1 MSNNLPNNSFKK
13 IDNKIKDKQEF
24 NEEEIIIKWINEI
37 KNENTRIKAIVNLS
51 KYSDKNNNLALYL
64 WYSRGTMAVILQ
76 EIISVYQYLSTSK
89 LTLEKSN
96 VIYSAISLLKCI
108 ASHPETRHEFLE
120 SKFLIFLYPF
130 INNTNKAKPYEYLKL
145 SSLSVINALLTE
157 TDNEIISFLIDTE
170 IIPKLLKIMEKGA
183 ELARRTACC
192 IVSQIVQDDNGIK
205 YISETK
211 ERYSAIITYMKKM
224 LKNKCFQYNQITIN
238 RILKAFLKLSENK
251 DAKNILKNDI
261 LKEITDKNFI
271 NYLYDSSKNLLNN
284 LLIVLN
290 ENDEANK
297 IKELK
302 KDLSVNN
309 NIQNINVVKNITI
322 NNNININQQIN
333 MNNGDL
339 INQNNINNN
348 TNMMLFNQINQMKMQ
363 QGFILSPNY
372 TDMNFNIYNNN
383 DNFMNNMNYMNN
395 FNSNKGFGNIYYYS
409 YKNS

>member
-1 MSNNLPNNSFKK
+1 MSNNLQNRTTKK
-13 IDNKIKDKQEF
+13 NDNKIKDKKEL
-24 NEEEIIIKWINEI
+24 NEEEMIIKWINEI
-37 KNENTRIKAIVNLS
+37 KNENTRIKAIINLS
-51 KYSDKNNNLALYL
+51 KYSDNNNELALYL

-89 LTLEKSN
+89 LTLEKAN
-96 VIYSAISLLKCI
+96 VIYCAISLLKCI
-108 ASHPETRHEFLE
+108 ASNPETRHEFLE
-120 SKFLIFLYPF
+120 SKILLFLYPF

-183 ELARRTACC
+183 ELTRKIACC
-192 IVSQIVQDDNGIK
+192 IVSQIVQDDNGSK
-205 YISETK
+205 YISEAK

-224 LKNKCFQYNQITIN
+224 LKINCNQVTIN

-271 NYLYDSSKNLLNN
+271 NFLCDSSKNILNN
-284 LLIVLN
+284 LLIILN
-290 ENDEANK
+290 ENNETNK

-302 KDLSVNN
+302 KELSVNN
-309 NIQNINVVKNITI
+309 NIQNINIVKNITI
-322 NNNININQQIN
+322 NNNININQQLN

-339 INQNNINNN
+339 LNQKNSNIN
-348 TNMMLFNQINQMKMQ
+348 TNILLVNQINQMKIQ
-363 QGFILSPNY
+363 QGYMVSPNY
-372 TDMNFNIYNNN
+372 TDINFNIYNNN
-383 DNFMNNMNYMNN
+383 DNYMNNMNYMNN
-395 FNSNKGFGNIYYYS
+395 FNSNKGFGNIYYYN

>member
-1 MSNNLPNNSFKK
+1 MSNNLHTNTSKK
-13 IDNKIKDKQEF
+13 KDNKNKGKKELT
-24 NEEEIIIKWINEI
+24 EEEMIIKWINEI
-37 KNENTRIKAIVNLS
+37 KNDNTCIKAIINLS

-64 WYSRGTMAVILQ
+64 WYSRGTMAVVLQ
-76 EIISVYQYLSTSK
+76 EIISVYQYLSKSQ
-89 LTLEKSN
+89 LTLEKAN
-96 VIYSAISLLKCI
+96 VIYCAISLLKCI
-108 ASHPETRHEFLE
+108 ASNPETRHEFLE
-120 SKFLIFLYPF
+120 SKILIFLYPF

-183 ELARRTACC
+183 ELTRKIACC
-192 IVSQIVQDDNGIK
+192 IVSQIVQDDNGSK
-205 YISETK
+205 YISEAK

-224 LKNKCFQYNQITIN
+224 LKINCNQVTIN

-271 NYLYDSSKNLLNN
+271 NFLCDSSKNILNN

-290 ENDEANK
+290 ENNEANK

-302 KDLSVNN
+302 KELSVNN
-309 NIQNINVVKNITI
+309 NIQNINIVKNITI
-322 NNNININQQIN
+322 NNNININQQLN

-339 INQNNINNN
+339 LNQNNNN
-348 TNMMLFNQINQMKMQ
+348 TNMLLVNQINQMKMQ
-363 QGFILSPNY
+363 QGFMVSPNY
-372 TDMNFNIYNNN
+372 TDINFNIYNNN
-383 DNFMNNMNYMNN
+383 DNYMNHMNYMNN
-395 FNSNKGFGNIYYYS
+395 FNSNKGFGNIYYYN

>member
-1 MSNNLPNNSFKK
+1 MSNNLQNRTIKK
-13 IDNKIKDKQEF
+13 NDNKIKDKKEL
-24 NEEEIIIKWINEI
+24 NEEEMIIKWINEI
-37 KNENTRIKAIVNLS
+37 KNENTRIKAIINLS
-51 KYSDKNNNLALYL
+51 KYSDNNNELALYL

-89 LTLEKSN
+89 LTLEKAN
-96 VIYSAISLLKCI
+96 VIYCAISLLKCI
-108 ASHPETRHEFLE
+108 ASNPETRHEFLE
-120 SKFLIFLYPF
+120 SKILIFLYPF

-183 ELARRTACC
+183 ELTRKIACC
-192 IVSQIVQDDNGIK
+192 IVSQIVQDDNGSK
-205 YISETK
+205 YISEAK

-224 LKNKCFQYNQITIN
+224 LKINCNQVTIN

-271 NYLYDSSKNLLNN
+271 NFLCDSSKNILNN
-284 LLIVLN
+284 LLIILN
-290 ENDEANK
+290 ENNETNK

-302 KDLSVNN
+302 KELSVNN
-309 NIQNINVVKNITI
+309 NIQNINIVKNITI
-322 NNNININQQIN
+322 NNNININQQLN

-339 INQNNINNN
+339 LNQKNSNIN
-348 TNMMLFNQINQMKMQ
+348 TNILLVNQINQMKIQ
-363 QGFILSPNY
+363 QGYMVSPNY
-372 TDMNFNIYNNN
+372 TDINFNIYNNN
-383 DNFMNNMNYMNN
+383 DNYMNNMNYMNN
-395 FNSNKGFGNIYYYS
+395 FNSNKGFGNIYYYN

>member
-1 MSNNLPNNSFKK
+1 MSNNLQNRTIKK
-13 IDNKIKDKQEF
+13 NDNKIKDKKEL
-24 NEEEIIIKWINEI
+24 NEEEMIIKWINEI
-37 KNENTRIKAIVNLS
+37 KNENTRIKAIINLS
-51 KYSDKNNNLALYL
+51 KYSDNNNKLALYL

-89 LTLEKSN
+89 LTLEKAN
-96 VIYSAISLLKCI
+96 VIYCAISLLKCI
-108 ASHPETRHEFLE
+108 ASNPETRHEFLE
-120 SKFLIFLYPF
+120 SKILIFLYPF
-130 INNTNKAKPYEYLKL
+130 INNTNKAKPYDYLKL
-145 SSLSVINALLTE
+145 TSLSVINALLTE

-183 ELARRTACC
+183 ELTRKIACC
-192 IVSQIVQDDNGIK
+192 IVSQIVQDDIGSK
-205 YISETK
+205 YICEAK

-224 LKNKCFQYNQITIN
+224 LKNKCSKVTIN
-238 RILKAFLKLSENK
+238 RILKTFLKLSENN

-271 NYLYDSSKNLLNN
+271 NFLCDSSKNILNN
-284 LLIVLN
+284 LLIILN

-302 KDLSVNN
+302 KELSVNN

-322 NNNININQQIN
+322 NNNININQQLN

-339 INQNNINNN
+339 LNQKNSNIN
-348 TNMMLFNQINQMKMQ
+348 TNILLVNQINQMKIQ
-363 QGFILSPNY
+363 QGYMVSPNY
-372 TDMNFNIYNNN
+372 TDINFNIYNNN
-383 DNFMNNMNYMNN
+383 DNYMNNMNYMNN
-395 FNSNKGFGNIYYYS
+395 FNSNKGFGNIYYYN

>member
-1 MSNNLPNNSFKK
+1 MSNNLQNRTIKK
-13 IDNKIKDKQEF
+13 NDNKIKDKKEL
-24 NEEEIIIKWINEI
+24 NEEEMIIKWINEI
-37 KNENTRIKAIVNLS
+37 KNENTRIKAIINLS
-51 KYSDKNNNLALYL
+51 KYSDNNNKLALYL

-89 LTLEKSN
+89 LTLEKAN
-96 VIYSAISLLKCI
+96 VIYCAISLLKCI
-108 ASHPETRHEFLE
+108 ASNPETRHEFLE
-120 SKFLIFLYPF
+120 SKILIFLYPF

-183 ELARRTACC
+183 ELTRKIACC
-192 IVSQIVQDDNGIK
+192 IVSQIVQDDNGSK
-205 YISETK
+205 YISEAK

-224 LKNKCFQYNQITIN
+224 LKINCNQVTIN

-271 NYLYDSSKNLLNN
+271 NFLCDSSKNILNN
-284 LLIVLN
+284 LLIILN
-290 ENDEANK
+290 ENNETNK

-302 KDLSVNN
+302 KELSVNN
-309 NIQNINVVKNITI
+309 NIQNINIVKNITI
-322 NNNININQQIN
+322 NNNININQQLN

-339 INQNNINNN
+339 LNQKNSNIN
-348 TNMMLFNQINQMKMQ
+348 TNILLVNQINQMKIQ
-363 QGFILSPNY
+363 QGYMVSPNY
-372 TDMNFNIYNNN
+372 TDINFNIYNNN
-383 DNFMNNMNYMNN
+383 DNYMNNMNYMNN
-395 FNSNKGFGNIYYYS
+395 FNSNKGFGNIYYYN

>member
-1 MSNNLPNNSFKK
+1 MSNNLQNSTFKK
-13 IDNKIKDKQEF
+13 SDNKNKDKKEL
-24 NEEEIIIKWINEI
+24 NEEEMIIKWTNEI

-51 KYSDKNNNLALYL
+51 KYSDNNNNLALYL

-76 EIISVYQYLSTSK
+76 EIISAYQYLSTSK
-89 LTLEKSN
+89 LTLEKAN
-96 VIYSAISLLKCI
+96 VIYCAISLFKCI
-108 ASHPETRHEFLE
+108 ASNPETRHEFLE

-157 TDNEIISFLIDTE
+157 TDNEIIFFLIDTE

-183 ELARRTACC
+183 ELTRKIACC
-192 IVSQIVQDDNGIK
+192 IVSQIVQDDNGSK
-205 YISETK
+205 YICEAK

-224 LKNKCFQYNQITIN
+224 LKSKCNQIIIN
-238 RILKAFLKLSENK
+238 RILKTFLKLSENK

-261 LKEITDKNFI
+261 LKEITDQNFI
-271 NYLYDSSKNLLNN
+271 NYLYDSSKNVLNN

-290 ENDEANK
+290 DDEESVK

-302 KDLSVNN
+302 KDLSINN

-322 NNNININQQIN
+322 NNNININQQLN

-339 INQNNINNN
+339 INQNNIN

-363 QGFILSPNY
+363 QGFMISPNY
-372 TDMNFNIYNNN
+372 TDINFNIYNNN
-383 DNFMNNMNYMNN
+383 DSYMTNMNYMNN
-395 FNSNKGFGNIYYYS
+395 FNSNKGYGNIYYYN

>member
-1 MSNNLPNNSFKK
+1 MSNNLQNRTTKK
-13 IDNKIKDKQEF
+13 NDNKIKDKKEL
-24 NEEEIIIKWINEI
+24 NEEEMIIKWINEI
-37 KNENTRIKAIVNLS
+37 KNDNTRIKAIINLS
-51 KYSDKNNNLALYL
+51 KYSDNNNKLALYL

-89 LTLEKSN
+89 LTLEKAN
-96 VIYSAISLLKCI
+96 VIYCAISLLKCI
-108 ASHPETRHEFLE
+108 ASNPETRHEFLE
-120 SKFLIFLYPF
+120 SKILIFLYPF

-183 ELARRTACC
+183 ELTRKIACC
-192 IVSQIVQDDNGIK
+192 IVSQIVQDDNGSK
-205 YISETK
+205 YINETK

-224 LKNKCFQYNQITIN
+224 LKNKCSKVTIN
-238 RILKAFLKLSENK
+238 RILKTFLKLSENN

-271 NYLYDSSKNLLNN
+271 NFLCDSSKNILNN

-290 ENDEANK
+290 ENNEANK

-302 KDLSVNN
+302 KELSVNN
-309 NIQNINVVKNITI
+309 NIQNINIVKNITI
-322 NNNININQQIN
+322 NNNININQQLN

-339 INQNNINNN
+339 LNQNNNN
-348 TNMMLFNQINQMKMQ
+348 TNMLLVNQINQMKMQ
-363 QGFILSPNY
+363 QGFMVSPNY
-372 TDMNFNIYNNN
+372 TDINFNIYNNN
-383 DNFMNNMNYMNN
+383 DNYMNHMNYMNN
-395 FNSNKGFGNIYYYS
+395 FNSNKGFGNIYYYN

>member
-1 MSNNLPNNSFKK
+1 MSNNLQNSTTKK
-13 IDNKIKDKQEF
+13 NINKNKDKKEL
-24 NEEEIIIKWINEI
+24 NEEEMIIKWIIEI
-37 KNENTRIKAIVNLS
+37 KNENTRIKAIINLS

-89 LTLEKSN
+89 LTLEKEN
-96 VIYSAISLLKCI
+96 VIYCAISLLKCI
-108 ASHPETRHEFLE
+108 ASNIETRHEFLE
-120 SKFLIFLYPF
+120 SKILIFLYPF

-183 ELARRTACC
+183 ELTRKIACC
-192 IVSQIVQDDNGIK
+192 IVSQIVQDDNGSK
-205 YISETK
+205 YICEAK

-224 LKNKCFQYNQITIN
+224 LKNKCNQVTIN
-238 RILKAFLKLSENK
+238 RILKTFLKLSENK
-251 DAKNILKNDI
+251 DAKNILKSDI

-271 NYLYDSSKNLLNN
+271 NFLCDSSKNILNN
-284 LLIVLN
+284 LLIILN
-290 ENDEANK
+290 ENDESTK
-297 IKELK
+297 IRELK

-309 NIQNINVVKNITI
+309 NIQNINIVKNITI
-322 NNNININQQIN
+322 NNNININQQLN

-339 INQNNINNN
+339 LNQNNIN
-348 TNMMLFNQINQMKMQ
+348 TNMMLVNQINQMKMQ
-363 QGFILSPNY
+363 QGFMIPPNY
-372 TDMNFNIYNNN
+372 TDINFNMYNNN
-383 DNFMNNMNYMNN
+383 DNYMNNMNYMNN
-395 FNSNKGFGNIYYYS
+395 FNSNKGFGNIYYYN

>member
-1 MSNNLPNNSFKK
+1 MSNNLQNRTTKK
-13 IDNKIKDKQEF
+13 NDNKIKDKKEL
-24 NEEEIIIKWINEI
+24 NEEEMIIKWINEI
-37 KNENTRIKAIVNLS
+37 KNENTRIKAIINLS
-51 KYSDKNNNLALYL
+51 KYSDNNNKLALYL

-89 LTLEKSN
+89 LTLEKAN
-96 VIYSAISLLKCI
+96 VIYCAISLLKCI
-108 ASHPETRHEFLE
+108 ASNPETRHEFLE
-120 SKFLIFLYPF
+120 SKILLFLYPF

-183 ELARRTACC
+183 ELTRKIACC
-192 IVSQIVQDDNGIK
+192 IVSQIVQDDNGSK
-205 YISETK
+205 YICETK

-224 LKNKCFQYNQITIN
+224 LKNKCNQVTIN
-238 RILKAFLKLSENK
+238 RILKAFLKLSENN

-271 NYLYDSSKNLLNN
+271 NFLCDSSKNILKN
-284 LLIVLN
+284 LLMILN

-322 NNNININQQIN
+322 NNNININQQLN

-339 INQNNINNN
+339 LNQNNIN
-348 TNMMLFNQINQMKMQ
+348 TNMMLVNQINQMKMQ
-363 QGFILSPNY
+363 QGFMISPNY
-372 TDMNFNIYNNN
+372 TDINFNIYNNN
-383 DNFMNNMNYMNN
+383 DNYMNNMNYMNN
-395 FNSNKGFGNIYYYS
+395 FNSNKGFGNIYYYN

>member
-1 MSNNLPNNSFKK
+1 MSNNLQNRTTKK
-13 IDNKIKDKQEF
+13 NDNKIKDKKEL
-24 NEEEIIIKWINEI
+24 NEEEMIIKWINEI
-37 KNENTRIKAIVNLS
+37 KNENTRIKAIINLS
-51 KYSDKNNNLALYL
+51 KYSDNNNKLALYL

-89 LTLEKSN
+89 LTLEKAN
-96 VIYSAISLLKCI
+96 VIYCAISLLKCI
-108 ASHPETRHEFLE
+108 ASNPETRHEFLE
-120 SKFLIFLYPF
+120 SKILLFLYPF

-183 ELARRTACC
+183 ELTRKIACC
-192 IVSQIVQDDNGIK
+192 IVSQIVQDDNGSK
-205 YISETK
+205 YINETK

-224 LKNKCFQYNQITIN
+224 LKINCNQVTIN

-271 NYLYDSSKNLLNN
+271 NFLCDSSKNILNN
-284 LLIVLN
+284 LLIILN
-290 ENDEANK
+290 ENNETNK

-302 KDLSVNN
+302 KELSVNN

-322 NNNININQQIN
+322 NNNININQQLN

-339 INQNNINNN
+339 LNQNNNN
-348 TNMMLFNQINQMKMQ
+348 TNMLLVNQINQMKMQ
-363 QGFILSPNY
+363 QGFMVSPNY
-372 TDMNFNIYNNN
+372 TDINFNIYNNN
-383 DNFMNNMNYMNN
+383 DNYMNHMNYMNN
-395 FNSNKGFGNIYYYS
+395 FNSNKGFGNIYYYN

>member
-1 MSNNLPNNSFKK
+1 M
-13 IDNKIKDKQEF
+13 
-24 NEEEIIIKWINEI
+24 IIKWINEI
-37 KNENTRIKAIVNLS
+37 KNENERLKALVNLS
-51 KYSDKNNNLALYL
+51 KYSDKNNHLALYL

-89 LTLEKSN
+89 LTLEKAN
-96 VIYSAISLLKCI
+96 VIYCAISLLKCI
-108 ASHPETRHEFLE
+108 ASNPETRHEFLE
-120 SKFLIFLYPF
+120 SKILIFLYPF

-183 ELARRTACC
+183 ELTRKIACC
-192 IVSQIVQDDNGIK
+192 IVSQIVQDDNGSK
-205 YISETK
+205 YINETK

-224 LKNKCFQYNQITIN
+224 LKINCNQVTIN

-271 NYLYDSSKNLLNN
+271 NFLCDSSKNILNN

-290 ENDEANK
+290 ENNEANK

-302 KDLSVNN
+302 KELSVNN
-309 NIQNINVVKNITI
+309 NIQNINIVKNITI
-322 NNNININQQIN
+322 NNNININQQLN

-339 INQNNINNN
+339 LNQNNNN
-348 TNMMLFNQINQMKMQ
+348 TNMLLVNQINQMKIQ
-363 QGFILSPNY
+363 QGYMVSTNY
-372 TDMNFNIYNNN
+372 TDINFNIYNNN
-383 DNFMNNMNYMNN
+383 DNYMNHMNYMNN
-395 FNSNKGFGNIYYYS
+395 FNSNKGFGNIYYYN

>member
-1 MSNNLPNNSFKK
+1 MSNNLQNRTTKK
-13 IDNKIKDKQEF
+13 NDNKIKDKKEL
-24 NEEEIIIKWINEI
+24 NEEEMIIKWINEI
-37 KNENTRIKAIVNLS
+37 KNENTRIKAIINLS
-51 KYSDKNNNLALYL
+51 KYSDNNNKLALYL

-89 LTLEKSN
+89 LTLEKAN
-96 VIYSAISLLKCI
+96 VIYCAISLLKCI
-108 ASHPETRHEFLE
+108 ASNPETRHEFLE
-120 SKFLIFLYPF
+120 SKILLFLYPF

-170 IIPKLLKIMEKGA
+170 IITKLLKIMEKGA
-183 ELARRTACC
+183 ELTRKIACC
-192 IVSQIVQDDNGIK
+192 IVSQIVQDDNGSK
-205 YISETK
+205 YINETK

-224 LKNKCFQYNQITIN
+224 LKINCNQVTIN

-271 NYLYDSSKNLLNN
+271 NFLCDSSKNILNN

-290 ENDEANK
+290 ENNEANK

-302 KDLSVNN
+302 KELSVNN
-309 NIQNINVVKNITI
+309 NIQNINIVKNITI
-322 NNNININQQIN
+322 NNNININQQLN

-339 INQNNINNN
+339 LNQNNNN
-348 TNMMLFNQINQMKMQ
+348 TNMLLVNQINQMKMK
-363 QGFILSPNY
+363 QGFMVSPNY
-372 TDMNFNIYNNN
+372 TDINFNIYNNN
-383 DNFMNNMNYMNN
+383 DNYMNHMNYMNN
-395 FNSNKGFGNIYYYS
+395 FNSNKGFGNIYYYN

>member
-1 MSNNLPNNSFKK
+1 MSNNLQNRTTKK
-13 IDNKIKDKQEF
+13 NDNKIKDKKEL
-24 NEEEIIIKWINEI
+24 NEEEMIIKWINEI
-37 KNENTRIKAIVNLS
+37 KNENTRIKAIINLS
-51 KYSDKNNNLALYL
+51 KYSDNNNKLALYL

-89 LTLEKSN
+89 LTLEKAN
-96 VIYSAISLLKCI
+96 VIYCAISLLKCI
-108 ASHPETRHEFLE
+108 ASNPETRHEFLE
-120 SKFLIFLYPF
+120 SKILLFLYPF

-183 ELARRTACC
+183 ELTRKIACC
-192 IVSQIVQDDNGIK
+192 IVSQIVQDDNGSK
-205 YISETK
+205 YINETK

-224 LKNKCFQYNQITIN
+224 LKINCNQVTIN

-271 NYLYDSSKNLLNN
+271 NFLCDSSKNILNN

-290 ENDEANK
+290 ENNEANK

-302 KDLSVNN
+302 KELSVNN
-309 NIQNINVVKNITI
+309 NIQNINIVKNITI
-322 NNNININQQIN
+322 NNNININQQLN

-339 INQNNINNN
+339 LNQNNNN
-348 TNMMLFNQINQMKMQ
+348 TNMLLVNQINQMKMQ
-363 QGFILSPNY
+363 QGFMVSPNY
-372 TDMNFNIYNNN
+372 TDINFNIYNNN
-383 DNFMNNMNYMNN
+383 DNYMNHMNYMNN
-395 FNSNKGFGNIYYYS
+395 FNSNKGFGNIYYYN

>member
-1 MSNNLPNNSFKK
+1 MSNNLQNRTTKK
-13 IDNKIKDKQEF
+13 NDNKIKDKKEL
-24 NEEEIIIKWINEI
+24 NEEEMIIKWINEI
-37 KNENTRIKAIVNLS
+37 KNENTRIKAIINLS
-51 KYSDKNNNLALYL
+51 KYSDNNNKLALYL

-89 LTLEKSN
+89 LTLEKAN
-96 VIYSAISLLKCI
+96 VIYCAISLLKCI
-108 ASHPETRHEFLE
+108 ASNPETRHEFLE
-120 SKFLIFLYPF
+120 SKILLFLYPF

-183 ELARRTACC
+183 ELTRKIACC
-192 IVSQIVQDDNGIK
+192 IVSQIVQDDNGSK
-205 YISETK
+205 YINETK

-224 LKNKCFQYNQITIN
+224 LKINCNQVTIN

-271 NYLYDSSKNLLNN
+271 NFLCDSSKNILNN

-290 ENDEANK
+290 ENNEANK

-302 KDLSVNN
+302 KELSVNN

-322 NNNININQQIN
+322 NNNININQQLN

-339 INQNNINNN
+339 LNQKNSNIN
-348 TNMMLFNQINQMKMQ
+348 TNILLVNQINQMKIQ
-363 QGFILSPNY
+363 QGYMVSPNY
-372 TDMNFNIYNNN
+372 TDINFNIYNNN
-383 DNFMNNMNYMNN
+383 DNYMNHMNYMNN
-395 FNSNKGFGNIYYYS
+395 FNSNKGFGNIYYYN

>member
-1 MSNNLPNNSFKK
+1 MSNNLQNSTTKK
-13 IDNKIKDKQEF
+13 NINKNKDKKEL
-24 NEEEIIIKWINEI
+24 NEEEMIIKWIIEI
-37 KNENTRIKAIVNLS
+37 KNENTRIKAIINLS

-89 LTLEKSN
+89 LTLEKEN
-96 VIYSAISLLKCI
+96 VIYCAISLLKCI
-108 ASHPETRHEFLE
+108 ASNPETRHEFLE
-120 SKFLIFLYPF
+120 SKILIFLYPF

-183 ELARRTACC
+183 ELTRKIACC
-192 IVSQIVQDDNGIK
+192 IVSQIVQDDNGSK
-205 YISETK
+205 YICEAK

-224 LKNKCFQYNQITIN
+224 LKNKCNQVTIN
-238 RILKAFLKLSENK
+238 RILKTFLKLSENK

-271 NYLYDSSKNLLNN
+271 NFLCDSSKNVLNN
-284 LLIVLN
+284 LLIILN
-290 ENDEANK
+290 ENDESTK
-297 IKELK
+297 IRELK

-309 NIQNINVVKNITI
+309 NIQNINIVKNITI
-322 NNNININQQIN
+322 NNNININQQLNI
-333 MNNGDL
+333 NNGDL
-339 INQNNINNN
+339 LNKNNNN
-348 TNMMLFNQINQMKMQ
+348 TNMMLVNQINQMKMQ
-363 QGFILSPNY
+363 QGFMISPNY
-372 TDMNFNIYNNN
+372 TDINFNIYNNN
-383 DNFMNNMNYMNN
+383 DNYMNNMNYMNN
-395 FNSNKGFGNIYYYS
+395 FNSNKGFGNIYYYN

>member
-1 MSNNLPNNSFKK
+1 MSNNLQNRTIKK
-13 IDNKIKDKQEF
+13 NDNKIKDKKEL
-24 NEEEIIIKWINEI
+24 NEEEMIIKWINEI
-37 KNENTRIKAIVNLS
+37 KNENTRIKAIINLS
-51 KYSDKNNNLALYL
+51 KYSDNNNELALYL

-89 LTLEKSN
+89 LTLEKAN
-96 VIYSAISLLKCI
+96 VIYCAISLLKCI
-108 ASHPETRHEFLE
+108 ASNPETRHEFLE
-120 SKFLIFLYPF
+120 SKILIFLYPF

-183 ELARRTACC
+183 ELTRKIACC
-192 IVSQIVQDDNGIK
+192 IVSQIVQDDNGSK
-205 YISETK
+205 YISEAK

-224 LKNKCFQYNQITIN
+224 LKINCNQVTIN

-271 NYLYDSSKNLLNN
+271 NFLCDSSKNILNN
-284 LLIVLN
+284 LLIILN
-290 ENDEANK
+290 ENNETNK

-302 KDLSVNN
+302 KELSVNN
-309 NIQNINVVKNITI
+309 NIQNINIVKNITI
-322 NNNININQQIN
+322 NNNININQQLN

-339 INQNNINNN
+339 LNQKNSNIN
-348 TNMMLFNQINQMKMQ
+348 TNILLVNQINQMKIQ
-363 QGFILSPNY
+363 QGYMVSPNY
-372 TDMNFNIYNNN
+372 TDINFNIYNNN
-383 DNFMNNMNYMNN
+383 DNYMNHMNYMNN
-395 FNSNKGFGNIYYYS
+395 FNSNKGFGNIYYYN

>member
-1 MSNNLPNNSFKK
+1 MSNNLHTNTSKK
-13 IDNKIKDKQEF
+13 KDNKNKGKKELT
-24 NEEEIIIKWINEI
+24 EEEMIIKWINEI
-37 KNENTRIKAIVNLS
+37 KNDNTCIKAIINLS

-64 WYSRGTMAVILQ
+64 WYSRGTMAVVLQ
-76 EIISVYQYLSTSK
+76 EIISVYQYLSKSQ
-89 LTLEKSN
+89 LTLEKAN
-96 VIYSAISLLKCI
+96 VIYCAISLLKCI
-108 ASHPETRHEFLE
+108 ASNIETRHEFLE
-120 SKFLIFLYPF
+120 SKILIFLYPF

-183 ELARRTACC
+183 ELTRKIACC
-192 IVSQIVQDDNGIK
+192 IVSQIVQDDIGSK
-205 YISETK
+205 YICEAK

-224 LKNKCFQYNQITIN
+224 LKNKCSKVTIN
-238 RILKAFLKLSENK
+238 RILKTFLKLSENN

-271 NYLYDSSKNLLNN
+271 NFLCNSSKNILNN
-284 LLIVLN
+284 LLIILN

-302 KDLSVNN
+302 KELSVNN

-322 NNNININQQIN
+322 NNNININQQLN

-339 INQNNINNN
+339 LNQNNIN
-348 TNMMLFNQINQMKMQ
+348 TNMILVNQINQMKMQ
-363 QGFILSPNY
+363 QGFMISPNY
-372 TDMNFNIYNNN
+372 IDINFNIYNNN
-383 DNFMNNMNYMNN
+383 DNYMNNMNYMNN
-395 FNSNKGFGNIYYYS
+395 INSNKGVGNIYYYN
-409 YKNS
+409 YKNG

>member
-1 MSNNLPNNSFKK
+1 MSNNLQNRTTKK
-13 IDNKIKDKQEF
+13 NDNKIKDKKEL
-24 NEEEIIIKWINEI
+24 NEEEMIIKWINEI
-37 KNENTRIKAIVNLS
+37 KNENTRIKAIINLS
-51 KYSDKNNNLALYL
+51 KYSDNNNKLALYL

-89 LTLEKSN
+89 LTLEKAN
-96 VIYSAISLLKCI
+96 VIYCAISLLKCI
-108 ASHPETRHEFLE
+108 ASNPETRHEFLE
-120 SKFLIFLYPF
+120 SKILLFLYPF

-183 ELARRTACC
+183 ELTRKIACC
-192 IVSQIVQDDNGIK
+192 IVSQIVQDDNGSK
-205 YISETK
+205 YINETK

-224 LKNKCFQYNQITIN
+224 LKINCNQVTIN

-271 NYLYDSSKNLLNN
+271 NFLCDSSKNILNN

-290 ENDEANK
+290 ENNEANK

-302 KDLSVNN
+302 KELSVNN
-309 NIQNINVVKNITI
+309 NIQNINIVKNITI
-322 NNNININQQIN
+322 NNNININQQLN

-339 INQNNINNN
+339 LNQNNIN
-348 TNMMLFNQINQMKMQ
+348 TNMILVNQINQMKMQ
-363 QGFILSPNY
+363 QGFMISPNY
-372 TDMNFNIYNNN
+372 TDINFNIYNNN
-383 DNFMNNMNYMNN
+383 DNYMNHMNYMNN
-395 FNSNKGFGNIYYYS
+395 FNSNKGFGNIYYYN

>member
-1 MSNNLPNNSFKK
+1 MSNNLQNRTIKK
-13 IDNKIKDKQEF
+13 NDNKIKDKKEL
-24 NEEEIIIKWINEI
+24 NEEEMIIKWINEI
-37 KNENTRIKAIVNLS
+37 KNENTRIKAIINLS
-51 KYSDKNNNLALYL
+51 KYSDNNNELALYL

-89 LTLEKSN
+89 LTLEKAN
-96 VIYSAISLLKCI
+96 VIYCAISLLKCI
-108 ASHPETRHEFLE
+108 ASNPETRHEFLE
-120 SKFLIFLYPF
+120 SKILIFLYPF

-183 ELARRTACC
+183 ELTRKIACC
-192 IVSQIVQDDNGIK
+192 IVSQIVQDDNGSK
-205 YISETK
+205 YISEAK

-224 LKNKCFQYNQITIN
+224 LKINCNQVTIN

-271 NYLYDSSKNLLNN
+271 NFLCDSSKNILNN
-284 LLIVLN
+284 LLIILN
-290 ENDEANK
+290 ENNETNK

-302 KDLSVNN
+302 KELSVNN

-322 NNNININQQIN
+322 NNNININQQLN

-339 INQNNINNN
+339 LNQKNSNIN
-348 TNMMLFNQINQMKMQ
+348 TNILLVNQINQMKIQ
-363 QGFILSPNY
+363 QGYMVSPNY
-372 TDMNFNIYNNN
+372 TDINFNIYNSN
-383 DNFMNNMNYMNN
+383 DNYMNNMNYMNN
-395 FNSNKGFGNIYYYS
+395 FNSNKGFGNIYYYN

>member
-1 MSNNLPNNSFKK
+1 MSNNLQNRTIKK
-13 IDNKIKDKQEF
+13 NDNKIKDKKEL
-24 NEEEIIIKWINEI
+24 NEEEMIIKWINEI
-37 KNENTRIKAIVNLS
+37 KNENTRIKAIINLS
-51 KYSDKNNNLALYL
+51 KYSDNNNELALYL

-89 LTLEKSN
+89 LTLEKAN
-96 VIYSAISLLKCI
+96 VIYCAISLLKCI
-108 ASHPETRHEFLE
+108 ASNPETRHEFLE
-120 SKFLIFLYPF
+120 SKILIFLYPF

-183 ELARRTACC
+183 ELTRKIACC
-192 IVSQIVQDDNGIK
+192 IVSQIVQDDNGSK
-205 YISETK
+205 YISEAK

-224 LKNKCFQYNQITIN
+224 LKINCNQVTIN

-271 NYLYDSSKNLLNN
+271 NFLCDSSKNILNN
-284 LLIVLN
+284 LLIILN
-290 ENDEANK
+290 ENNETNK

-302 KDLSVNN
+302 KELSVNN
-309 NIQNINVVKNITI
+309 NIQNINIVKNITI
-322 NNNININQQIN
+322 NNNININQQLN

-339 INQNNINNN
+339 LNQKNSNIN
-348 TNMMLFNQINQMKMQ
+348 TNILLVNQINQMKIQ
-363 QGFILSPNY
+363 QGYMVSPNY
-372 TDMNFNIYNNN
+372 TDINFNIYNSN
-383 DNFMNNMNYMNN
+383 DNYMNNMNYMNN
-395 FNSNKGFGNIYYYS
+395 FNSNKGFGNIYYYN

>member
-1 MSNNLPNNSFKK
+1 MSNNLQNRTTKK
-13 IDNKIKDKQEF
+13 NDNKIKDKKEL
-24 NEEEIIIKWINEI
+24 NEEEMIIKWINEI
-37 KNENTRIKAIVNLS
+37 KNENTRIKAIINLS
-51 KYSDKNNNLALYL
+51 KYSDNNNKLALYL

-89 LTLEKSN
+89 LTLEKAN
-96 VIYSAISLLKCI
+96 VIYCAISLLKCI
-108 ASHPETRHEFLE
+108 ASNPETRHEFLE
-120 SKFLIFLYPF
+120 SKILLFLYPF

-183 ELARRTACC
+183 ELTRKIACC
-192 IVSQIVQDDNGIK
+192 IVSQIVQDDNGSK
-205 YISETK
+205 YINETK

-224 LKNKCFQYNQITIN
+224 LKINCNQVTIN

-271 NYLYDSSKNLLNN
+271 NFLCDSSKNILNN

-290 ENDEANK
+290 ENNEANK

-302 KDLSVNN
+302 KELSVNN
-309 NIQNINVVKNITI
+309 NIQNINIVKNITI
-322 NNNININQQIN
+322 NNNININQQLN

-339 INQNNINNN
+339 LNQNNNN
-348 TNMMLFNQINQMKMQ
+348 TNMLLVNQINQMKMQ
-363 QGFILSPNY
+363 QGFMISPNY
-372 TDMNFNIYNNN
+372 TDINFNIYNNN
-383 DNFMNNMNYMNN
+383 DNYMNHMNYMNN
-395 FNSNKGFGNIYYYS
+395 FNSNKGFGNIYYYN

>member
-1 MSNNLPNNSFKK
+1 MSNNLQNRTTKK
-13 IDNKIKDKQEF
+13 NDNKIKDKKEL
-24 NEEEIIIKWINEI
+24 NEEEMIIKWINEI
-37 KNENTRIKAIVNLS
+37 KNENTRIKAIINLS
-51 KYSDKNNNLALYL
+51 KYSDNNNELALYL

-89 LTLEKSN
+89 LTLEKAN
-96 VIYSAISLLKCI
+96 VIYCAISLLKCI
-108 ASHPETRHEFLE
+108 ASNPETRHEFLE
-120 SKFLIFLYPF
+120 SKILLFLYPF

-183 ELARRTACC
+183 ELTRKIACC
-192 IVSQIVQDDNGIK
+192 IVSQIVQDDNGSK
-205 YISETK
+205 YISEAK

-224 LKNKCFQYNQITIN
+224 LKINCNQVTIN

-271 NYLYDSSKNLLNN
+271 NFLCDSSKNILNN

-290 ENDEANK
+290 ENNEANK

-302 KDLSVNN
+302 KELSVNN
-309 NIQNINVVKNITI
+309 NIQNINIVKNITI
-322 NNNININQQIN
+322 NNNININQQLN

-339 INQNNINNN
+339 LNQNNNN
-348 TNMMLFNQINQMKMQ
+348 TNMLLVNQINQMKMQ
-363 QGFILSPNY
+363 QGFMVSPNY
-372 TDMNFNIYNNN
+372 TDINFNIYNNN
-383 DNFMNNMNYMNN
+383 DNYMNNMNYMNN
-395 FNSNKGFGNIYYYS
+395 FNSNKGFGNIYYYN